1 MSLRNSKENNRVTED
16 ERRRGGGT
24 FLIGRKLEG
33 LKINE
38 MIEKQ
43 IKKLLT
49 KSSESDILNRLSRE
63 TAKES
68 SKRATKKNKKVLD
81 KDKGF

>member
-1 MSLRNSKENNRVTED
+1 M
-16 ERRRGGGT
+16 
-24 FLIGRKLEG
+24 IGRKLED

-43 IKKLLT
+43 IKELLT

-68 SKRATKKNKKVLD
+68 LKRATKKNKKVLD
-81 KDKGF
+81 KDKSF